1 MTSCLVSKAASTHPS
16 DSFHLLPPAKVA
28 GLLGPRDPE
37 PLRRQYARWEV
48 WPTMLRSREATD
60 RTDGRFSTSRLLVS
74 SALVGMWL
82 GMMLVHPTIA
92 NAVACGDAQYF
103 EEAREDTNAHG
114 VRTTG
119 NGMRVQNSNVECER
133 VSSLFDAGS
142 SMNDGEIGWYEHG
155 PDGPPSLC
163 GETPGVPM
171 VFWATQIAG
180 IPECHPFVVVSSG
193 LGHNFR
199 VEDVNRDTTWFFVY
213 EGNTIASVNADHST
227 GEVETNAEREDDVEV
242 IFSEFFG
249 LQRMG
254 SDQIYHNW
262 MQTDTEGMTINNDP
276 EYRVC
281 IPSAT
286 HVIVD
291 LSCN

>member
-1 MTSCLVSKAASTHPS
+1 M
-16 DSFHLLPPAKVA
+16 
-28 GLLGPRDPE
+28 LGPE
-37 PLRRQYARWEV
+37 G
-48 WPTMLRSREATD
+48 TD
-60 RTDGRFSTSRLLVS
+60 RASRQSATWRPFLSST
-74 SALVGMWL
+74 LVGMWL
-82 GMMLVHPTIA
+82 GMMLVNPTIA

-103 EEAREDTNAHG
+103 EQAREDTNARG

-119 NGMRVQNSNVECER
+119 NGMRVQNSNVQCER
-133 VSSLFDAGS
+133 VSSLFDVGS
-142 SMNDGEIGWYEHG
+142 SANDVEIGWYEHG
-155 PDGPPSLC
+155 PAGPPSAC

-171 VFWATQIAG
+171 VFWAARIAG
-180 IPECHPFVVVSSG
+180 IFQCHPYVVVSSG

-199 VEDVNRDTTWFFVY
+199 VEDANRDTTWFFVY
-213 EGNTIASVNADHST
+213 EGNTIASVNGDHST
-227 GEVETNAEREDDVEV
+227 GEVETNGEREDDVAS

-254 SDQIYHNW
+254 SDQAYHNW
-262 MQTDTEGMTINNDP
+262 MQTDTGGMTINNDP

-281 IPSAT
+281 IPSET